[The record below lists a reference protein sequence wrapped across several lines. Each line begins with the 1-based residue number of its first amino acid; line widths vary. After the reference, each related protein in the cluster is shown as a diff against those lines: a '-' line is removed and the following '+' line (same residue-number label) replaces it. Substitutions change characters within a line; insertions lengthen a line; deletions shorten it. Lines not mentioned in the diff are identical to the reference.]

1 MLRLSHSTVS
11 LLDINGNVV
20 ETHDIEDT
28 ARKISLDRKTK
39 IKTSGGR
46 LVMMDRLKTNSVTR
60 LLL

>member
-39 IKTSGGR
+39 IETSGGR
-46 LVMMDRLKTNSVTR
+46 LVMMDR
-60 LLL
+60 